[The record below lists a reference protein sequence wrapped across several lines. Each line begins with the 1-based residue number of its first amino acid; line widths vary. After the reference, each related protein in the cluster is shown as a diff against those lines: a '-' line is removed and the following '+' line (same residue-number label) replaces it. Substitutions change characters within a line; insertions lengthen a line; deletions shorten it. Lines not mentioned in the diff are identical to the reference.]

1 VVPRGRPWVPELRV
15 REALMECLL
24 PKTHSLGED
33 MVRTSGGATCG
44 GDGGASDPSQPPAM
58 ELPRTRHETTA
69 PPSS

>member
-24 PKTHSLGED
+24 PKTHSPGED
-33 MVRTSGGATCG
+33 MVRTSG
-44 GDGGASDPSQPPAM
+44 GDGGASDPSQPLAM